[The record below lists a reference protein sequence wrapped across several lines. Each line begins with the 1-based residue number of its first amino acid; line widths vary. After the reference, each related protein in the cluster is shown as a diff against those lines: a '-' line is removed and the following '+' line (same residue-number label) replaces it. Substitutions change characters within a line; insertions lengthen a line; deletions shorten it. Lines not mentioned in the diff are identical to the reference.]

1 MKMAGDGPS
10 VAPLRPARHHYGV
23 EVIELFLRMVLSAAT
38 SLRGAAAV
46 LDLLGGQLPCLPQ
59 APCPNQ
65 TGHRDDAFGR
75 RGRVVQ
81 TASGNHAAITVPTRT
96 QGYINGIDAIL
107 QADQSRHG
115 PTVRRGQ
122 SPSILRSSWRGRT

>member
-1 MKMAGDGPS
+1 MTGDRPS
-10 VAPLRPARHHYGV
+10 AARLRPARHHYGV
-23 EVIELFLRMVLSAAT
+23 EVIEQFLRLVLSAAT
-38 SLRGAAAV
+38 RLCGTTAV
-46 LDLLGGQLPCLPQ
+46 LDLLDGQWPSTRQ

-65 TGHRDDAFGR
+65 TGQRDDAFGR